1 MDVRITA
8 YARLLVERSIDVQPG
23 WQVLVQSYPPAH
35 ELVDEIQRW
44 IARRGAYALVRY
56 NTTFPP
62 EVPWTQEAPEE
73 LVGTL
78 APLEAQVFEGID
90 AWIHVHAPENL
101 KAEAD
106 LTEARST
113 LAAKA
118 RAPFTN
124 RRISFSMPWVGC
136 EFPVPALA
144 QEAGMSLRS
153 FEDFLYG
160 ACLIDWDAEGERMQ
174 RIADRFDRAEE
185 VRIVAAETDLR
196 LSLAGRIGMVD
207 DGHFNMP
214 GGEVFYSPV
223 EDSAEGVI
231 TFGEFPAVSGGR
243 FVEGA
248 RFLYKAG
255 LVVEA
260 SARAEEDFLLSRLAS
275 DEGARRLGELGIGCN
290 PGITRH
296 MRNTRF
302 DEKIDG
308 TIHLAIGAGLPLI
321 GGKNVSSVHWDMVK
335 DLRPGGRLYCDGELV
350 QESGVWKI

>member
-23 WQVLVQSYPPAH
+23 WQVLVQSYPPAR
-35 ELVDEIQRW
+35 ELVDEIQRM

-62 EVPWTQEAPEE
+62 EVSWTEEAPEE
-73 LVGTL
+73 LVGKL
-78 APLEAQVFEGID
+78 APLEQHVFDGID

-101 KAEAD
+101 AAETE
-106 LTEARST
+106 LTEARAT
-113 LAAKA
+113 LVAKA
-118 RAPFTN
+118 RSPFTN
-124 RRISFSMPWVGC
+124 RRISFSIPWVGC

-144 QEAGMSLRS
+144 QAAGMSLRA

-160 ACLIDWDAEGERMQ
+160 ACLIDWDAEAERMQ

-185 VRIVAAETDLR
+185 VRIVGAETDLR
-196 LSLAGRIGMVD
+196 LSLSGRIGMVD

-231 TFGEFPAVSGGR
+231 TFNEFPAVSGGR
-243 FVEGA
+243 LVEGA
-248 RFLYKAG
+248 RFVYEAG
-255 LVVEA
+255 AVADA
-260 SARAEEDFLLSRLAS
+260 SARAEEDFLLATLDA

-296 MRNTRF
+296 MRNTLF

-308 TIHLAIGAGLPLI
+308 TIHLALGAGLPFI

-335 DLRPGGRLYCDGELV
+335 DLRQGGRLYCDGELV
-350 QESGVWKI
+350 QESGVWKL